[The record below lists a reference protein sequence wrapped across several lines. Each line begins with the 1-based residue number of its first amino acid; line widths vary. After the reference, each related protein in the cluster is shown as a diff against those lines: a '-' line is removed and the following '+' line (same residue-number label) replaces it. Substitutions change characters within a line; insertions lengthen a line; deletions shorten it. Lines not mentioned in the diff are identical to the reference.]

1 MRCVSPGDLRS
12 DRRGAAA
19 VEAGCPLFAAIAIG
33 LIVVFVAV
41 KLSWRLVLSKLRF
54 CIVFH
59 PNCLQVGRG
68 LARCLIA
75 YDDVE
80 IISLAPAGSAVK
92 IKGGKVNARVVLDPE
107 QVEGCFPWLRRCCS
121 NAVAVDEN
129 GREHL
134 PTNPRDPDR
143 TLDAMQRHC
152 RRKAWFFLWGS
163 CYLSCFFVGQVV
175 WMLTQWW
182 QGKIQVNNFGF
193 ALVFSRSF
201 IAFGLGAV
209 VLFSMAWK
217 WWRMAA
223 RLAPHLRRDGDGQ

>member
-1 MRCVSPGDLRS
+1 MCFEMCRATKIADTLLAFVLGSGAFLLAIFAPIGA
-12 DRRGAAA
+12 GAAA

-80 IISLAPAGSAVK
+80 IISLPSRHKHGSWIK
-92 IKGGKVNARVVLDPE
+92 IKSRKVKARVVLDPE
-107 QVEGCFPWLRRCCS
+107 QIRDCFPWLRHFCS
-121 NAVAVDEN
+121 NAIAVDEN

-143 TLDAMQRHC
+143 TLDAMERHC
-152 RRKAWFFLWGS
+152 RRKAWVLLWAGCLFS
-163 CYLSCFFVGQVV
+163 CMFVGHV
-175 WMLTQWW
+175 WTLTRWW
-182 QGKIQVNNFGF
+182 QGKVQVDQ
-193 ALVFSRSF
+193 
-201 IAFGLGAV
+201 FGLCNC
-209 VLFSMAWK
+209 F
-217 WWRMAA
+217 
-223 RLAPHLRRDGDGQ
+223 